1 MEITPPKRASWSGQV
16 AFILAAA
23 ASAIGLG
30 NLWRFPYLAAQYGGG
45 TFILV
50 YLILVVTLGF
60 TLMVTEIA
68 IGRRTQQSQLTAYS
82 KLHRGFG
89 PLGLLATIIPV
100 VIVPYYC
107 VIGGWVLKY
116 FWTYARLAIQGG
128 EDPFANAEGFFGSFV
143 GAPFQPFGYGLL
155 FILVCALVIALGVKH
170 GIEKSNLV
178 LMPLLFVMAIGISIY
193 VVCQPGAGAGVKYY
207 LVPNLD
213 ALSAADGSFSFAQ
226 LGKTILGAMGQMF
239 YSLSLAMGIMI
250 TYGSYMRKG
259 DSIERSVRRIEL
271 FDTLIAIVA
280 GLMIIPAVYM
290 FAVNNPKPV
299 TPKELEE
306 AGGSAQIV
314 RSFAEENVRAR
325 KLSTEEIETLAKKY
339 EVDQTEDAVRAR
351 LLEDWMNQ
359 PVRIDQLEAAAKDAA
374 APEAAEAAPAAPEAA
389 QAVAAAPAA
398 APEAAEAAPAAP
410 EATEAAPAA
419 PEAAPETAETA
430 VEAAPETA
438 EVAAEAAPEAAAAT
452 PETEPSP
459 DLAAVNLA
467 KGGDLSIKKSMNNGV
482 GLMFMTL
489 PSVFSGFGRM
499 GPILGAVFFLLVAFA
514 ALTSAISLYEACVAS
529 VCDLLGMKRR
539 NATFFMFFVI
549 AFLSVFS
556 ALGFG
561 VWDGLTPFGMDFL
574 TFFDFVTNAVL
585 MPIVAIITCV
595 FVGWIVK
602 PKTIEDEVL
611 QGERKFAARGLYN
624 VMVKYVAPILIGA
637 VLISEIFRNLGLF
650 GWSI

>member
-1 MEITPPKRASWSGQV
+1 MNTPPESPVVPVRKRASWSGQL
-16 AFILAAA
+16 AFVLAAA

-45 TFILV
+45 TFIVV
-50 YLILVVTLGF
+50 YLALVVTLGF

-68 IGRRTQQSQLTAYS
+68 IGRMTQQSQLTAYS

-89 PLGLLATIIPV
+89 PLGLLATVIPI

-116 FWTYARLAIQGG
+116 FWTYLRMVFNPG
-128 EDPFANAEGFFGSFV
+128 ENPFADASGFFGSFV
-143 GAPFQPFGYGLL
+143 GASFAPFGYGLV
-155 FILVCALVIALGVKH
+155 FILVCALVIALGVKN

-178 LMPLLFVMAIGISIY
+178 LMPLLFVMAIGIAVY
-193 VVCQPGAGAGVKYY
+193 VVCLPGSGAGIRYY

-259 DSIERSVRRIEL
+259 DSIERSVRRIEI

-290 FAVNNPKPV
+290 FAVKNPKDV
-299 TPKELEE
+299 TPAELEK
-306 AGGSAQIV
+306 AGGNVELVQ
-314 RSFAEENVRAR
+314 SFAEENIRALEFSEADLA
-325 KLSTEEIETLAKKY
+325 KLGKKY
-339 EVDQTEDAVRAR
+339 EVEAEEAAVRAK
-351 LLEDWMNQ
+351 LLEDWKSQ
-359 PVRIDQLEAAAKDAA
+359 PVRIAQLD
-374 APEAAEAAPAAPEAA
+374 EAAEHAAATAGAAPAGAESPEA
-389 QAVAAAPAA
+389 
-398 APEAAEAAPAAP
+398 
-410 EATEAAPAA
+410 
-419 PEAAPETAETA
+419 
-430 VEAAPETA
+430 
-438 EVAAEAAPEAAAAT
+438 
-452 PETEPSP
+452 
-459 DLAAVNLA
+459 VNRE
-467 KGGDLSIKKSMNNGV
+467 KGRELSIKKSMNGGV

-489 PSVFSGFGRM
+489 PTVFADFGRV
-499 GPILGAVFFLLVAFA
+499 GALVGAVFFLLVAFA

-561 VWDGLTPFGMDFL
+561 VWGSLTPFGMDFL
-574 TFFDFVTNAVL
+574 TFFDFITNAVL
-585 MPIVAIITCV
+585 MPIVAIVTCI
-595 FVGWIVK
+595 FVGWVIK
-602 PKTIEDEVL
+602 PKVIEDEIL
-611 QGERKFAARGLYN
+611 KGEPRFVARGLYN
-624 VMVKYVAPILIGA
+624 VMVKYVAPVLIGA
-637 VLISEIFRNLGLF
+637 VLVSEICRNLGLF

>member
-1 MEITPPKRASWSGQV
+1 MNTPPESPVVPVRKRASWSGQL
-16 AFILAAA
+16 AFVLAAA

-45 TFILV
+45 TFIVV
-50 YLILVVTLGF
+50 YLALVITLGF

-68 IGRRTQQSQLTAYS
+68 IGRLTQQSQLTAYS

-89 PLGLLATIIPV
+89 PLGLLATVIPV

-116 FWTYARLAIQGG
+116 FWTYLRMVFNPG
-128 EDPFANAEGFFGSFV
+128 ENPFADASGFFGSFV
-143 GAPFQPFGYGLL
+143 GASFAPFGYGLV
-155 FILVCALVIALGVKH
+155 FILVCALVIALGVKN

-178 LMPLLFVMAIGISIY
+178 LMPLLFVMAIGIAVY
-193 VVCQPGAGAGVKYY
+193 VVCLPGSGAGIRYY

-226 LGKTILGAMGQMF
+226 LCKTILGAMGQMF

-259 DSIERSVRRIEL
+259 DSIERSVRRIEI

-290 FAVNNPKPV
+290 FAAKNPKDV
-299 TPKELEE
+299 TPAELEK
-306 AGGSAQIV
+306 AGGNAELVQ
-314 RSFAEENVRAR
+314 SFAEENIRALEFSEADLA
-325 KLSTEEIETLAKKY
+325 KLGKKY
-339 EVDQTEDAVRAR
+339 EVEAEEAAVRAK
-351 LLEDWMNQ
+351 LLEDWKSQ
-359 PVRIDQLEAAAKDAA
+359 PVRIAQLD
-374 APEAAEAAPAAPEAA
+374 EAAERAAATAGAAPAGAESPEA
-389 QAVAAAPAA
+389 
-398 APEAAEAAPAAP
+398 
-410 EATEAAPAA
+410 
-419 PEAAPETAETA
+419 
-430 VEAAPETA
+430 
-438 EVAAEAAPEAAAAT
+438 
-452 PETEPSP
+452 
-459 DLAAVNLA
+459 VNRE
-467 KGGDLSIKKSMNNGV
+467 KGRELSIKKSMNGGV

-489 PSVFSGFGRM
+489 PTVFADFGRV
-499 GPILGAVFFLLVAFA
+499 GALVGAVFFLLVAFA

-561 VWDGLTPFGMDFL
+561 VWGSLTPFGMDFL
-574 TFFDFVTNAVL
+574 TFFDFITNAVL
-585 MPIVAIITCV
+585 MPIVAIVTCI
-595 FVGWIVK
+595 FVGWVIK
-602 PKTIEDEVL
+602 PKVIEDEIL
-611 QGERKFAARGLYN
+611 KGEPRFVARGLYN
-624 VMVKYVAPILIGA
+624 VMVKYIAPVLIAA
-637 VLISEIFRNLGLF
+637 VLVSEICRGLGLF
-650 GWSI
+650 GWKI

>member
-1 MEITPPKRASWSGQV
+1 MNTPPESPVVPVPKRASWSGQL

-45 TFILV
+45 TFIVV
-50 YLILVVTLGF
+50 YLALVVTLGF

-68 IGRRTQQSQLTAYS
+68 IGRLTQQSQLTAYS

-89 PLGLLATIIPV
+89 PLGLLATVIPI

-116 FWTYARLAIQGG
+116 FWTYLRMVFNPG
-128 EDPFANAEGFFGSFV
+128 ENPFADASGFFGSFV
-143 GAPFQPFGYGLL
+143 GASFAPFGYGLV
-155 FILVCALVIALGVKH
+155 FILVCALVIALGVKN

-178 LMPLLFVMAIGISIY
+178 LMPLLFVMAIGIAVY
-193 VVCQPGAGAGVKYY
+193 VVCLPGSGAGIRYY

-226 LGKTILGAMGQMF
+226 LCKTILGAMGQMF

-259 DSIERSVRRIEL
+259 DSIERSVRRIEI

-290 FAVNNPKPV
+290 FAVKNPKDV
-299 TPKELEE
+299 TPAELEK
-306 AGGSAQIV
+306 AGGNAELVQ
-314 RSFAEENVRAR
+314 SFAEENIRALEFSEADLA
-325 KLSTEEIETLAKKY
+325 KLGKKY
-339 EVDQTEDAVRAR
+339 EVEAEEAAVRAK
-351 LLEDWMNQ
+351 LLEDWKSQ
-359 PVRIDQLEAAAKDAA
+359 PVRIAQLD
-374 APEAAEAAPAAPEAA
+374 EAAERAAATAGAAPAGAESPEA
-389 QAVAAAPAA
+389 
-398 APEAAEAAPAAP
+398 
-410 EATEAAPAA
+410 
-419 PEAAPETAETA
+419 
-430 VEAAPETA
+430 
-438 EVAAEAAPEAAAAT
+438 
-452 PETEPSP
+452 
-459 DLAAVNLA
+459 VNRE
-467 KGGDLSIKKSMNNGV
+467 KGRELSIKKSMNGGV

-489 PSVFSGFGRM
+489 PTVFADFGRV
-499 GPILGAVFFLLVAFA
+499 GALVGAVFFLLVAFA

-561 VWDGLTPFGMDFL
+561 VWGSLTPFGMDFL
-574 TFFDFVTNAVL
+574 TFFDFITNAVL
-585 MPIVAIITCV
+585 MPIVAIVTCI
-595 FVGWIVK
+595 FVGWVIK
-602 PKTIEDEVL
+602 PKVIEDEIL
-611 QGERKFAARGLYN
+611 KGEPRFVARGLYN
-624 VMVKYVAPILIGA
+624 VMVKYVAPVLIGA
-637 VLISEIFRNLGLF
+637 VLVSEICRNLGLF